1 MSYRY
6 SPPAILHCM
15 LFTVSYFV
23 LSFMQTDTSLAIEA
37 KLMRRW
43 EFESIDQA
51 VTNMSQW
58 FSGSKSERSCLR
70 EYLETTKGIIL
81 FSLKTFFVLI

>member
-1 MSYRY
+1 
-6 SPPAILHCM
+6 M
-15 LFTVSYFV
+15 LLLFLTFIF
-23 LSFMQTDTSLAIEA
+23 LQTDTSLAIEA

-58 FSGSKSERSCLR
+58 FSGSKSERSCLM
-70 EYLETTKGIIL
+70 EYLDTTKGIIIP
-81 FSLKTFFVLI
+81 FSLMASCMLY